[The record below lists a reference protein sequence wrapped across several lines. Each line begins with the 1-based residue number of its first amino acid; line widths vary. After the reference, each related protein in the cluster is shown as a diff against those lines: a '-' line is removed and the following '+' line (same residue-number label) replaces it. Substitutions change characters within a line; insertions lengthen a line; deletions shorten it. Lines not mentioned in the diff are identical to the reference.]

1 MAIVGQLL
9 DGKGRD
15 VWSIAPNAPVID
27 ALKLMADKGVGAL
40 VVVENGKMIGI
51 FSERDY
57 VRKVALFD
65 KDAKKTPV
73 KELMSENVVHI
84 HEERPIEECMTLMTA
99 KRVRHLPVMTKDH
112 QTMVGVISIGD
123 VVKWL
128 VSDKDFLIQQLANYI
143 TGDR

>member
-1 MAIVGQLL
+1 MATIGQLL
-9 DGKGRD
+9 DEKGRD
-15 VWSIAPNAPVID
+15 VFLIAPNAPVID

-40 VVVENGKMIGI
+40 VVVDNGKMVGI

-57 VRKVALFD
+57 VRKVALHD
-65 KDAKKTPV
+65 KDAKKTPI
-73 KELMSENVVHI
+73 KELMTENIIHI
-84 HEERPIEECMTLMTA
+84 HEDRPIEECMTLMTA
-99 KRVRHLPVMTKDH
+99 KRVRHLPVITKDH
-112 QTMVGVISIGD
+112 QTMVGIISIGD